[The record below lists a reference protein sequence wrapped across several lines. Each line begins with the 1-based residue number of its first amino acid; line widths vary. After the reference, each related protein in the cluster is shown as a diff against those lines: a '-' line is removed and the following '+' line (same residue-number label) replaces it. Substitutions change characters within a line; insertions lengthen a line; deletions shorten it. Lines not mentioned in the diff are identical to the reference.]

1 VHISQLSDNFIKN
14 PADIVKV
21 HQKVQVTV
29 LEVDLPRKRIA
40 LSMKSR
46 PEIGSASSGSRTN
59 DRGQKSRGESTTRNT
74 TAKPAQFGG
83 DWFTQALNK
92 KQ

>member
-1 VHISQLSDNFIKN
+1 
-14 PADIVKV
+14 V
-21 HQKVQVTV
+21 HQKVHVTV

-59 DRGQKSRGESTTRNT
+59 NRGQMGRGESTTRT
-74 TAKPAQFGG
+74 TAGKPAQFGG
-83 DWFTQALNK
+83 DWFTQALKK

>member
-1 VHISQLSDNFIKN
+1 
-14 PADIVKV
+14 V
-21 HQKVQVTV
+21 HQKVHVTV

-59 DRGQKSRGESTTRNT
+59 DRGQKSRGESTTRT
-74 TAKPAQFGG
+74 TTVKPAEFGG

>member
-1 VHISQLSDNFIKN
+1 
-14 PADIVKV
+14 V

-46 PEIGSASSGSRTN
+46 PEIGSASSGSRN
-59 DRGQKSRGESTTRNT
+59 DRNQPDKRQPNRSGST
-74 TAKPAQFGG
+74 KPEQFGG
-83 DWFTQALNK
+83 DWFSQALNK
-92 KQ
+92 KK

>member
-1 VHISQLSDNFIKN
+1 LSDNFIKN
-14 PADIVKV
+14 PADIVRV
-21 HQKVQVTV
+21 HQKVHVTV

-46 PEIGSASSGSRTN
+46 PEIGSASGSRTN
-59 DRGQKSRGESTTRNT
+59 DRGQMSRGESTTHT
-74 TAKPAQFGG
+74 TTVKPAQFGG
-83 DWFTQALNK
+83 DWFTQALKK

>member
-1 VHISQLSDNFIKN
+1 
-14 PADIVKV
+14 
-21 HQKVQVTV
+21 VQVTV

-59 DRGQKSRGESTTRNT
+59 DRGKMSEERSTTRTN
-74 TAKPAQFGG
+74 TAKPTQLGG

-92 KQ
+92 KR